1 MEQQF
6 SVAPHEL
13 RRGVGAVYPAIQL
26 YNDSHVGGGLHLATS
41 AGLKQKV
48 LNASNQPDSVNAV
61 FFCCAV
67 SPRSSFHR
75 AVEQTNTRPWEPL
88 NIRWCRP
95 SMKYR

>member
-61 FFCCAV
+61 FFSCGGPSALAV
-67 SPRSSFHR
+67 PLQRTR
-75 AVEQTNTRPWEPL
+75 AGQSIVRARGRQTALQVAR
-88 NIRWCRP
+88 
-95 SMKYR
+95 